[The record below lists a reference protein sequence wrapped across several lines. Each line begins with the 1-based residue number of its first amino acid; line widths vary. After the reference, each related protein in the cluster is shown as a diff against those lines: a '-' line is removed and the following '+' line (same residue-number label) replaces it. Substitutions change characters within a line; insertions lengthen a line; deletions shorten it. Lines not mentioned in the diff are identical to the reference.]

1 MEFCASMKRE
11 KIEFPEKILWS
22 GKRIIAEPDINY
34 ANHMGN
40 ERILVWAD
48 DIRAS
53 FLRSIGW
60 DENSFREGK
69 GVIVA
74 NHTIAYQSE
83 GFLGDEVNIDVAV
96 DYLTDYSFDVVIRL
110 RKSGSEKNMIVM
122 RTGVVCFDYKKREVA
137 EIPENFLKKM
147 K

>member
-1 MEFCASMKRE
+1 MKRE

-22 GKRIIAEPDINY
+22 GKRVIAESDINY

-48 DIRAS
+48 EIRAS

-60 DENSFREGK
+60 DEKSFEGGK

-74 NHTIAYQSE
+74 NHTIVYQSE

-96 DYLTDYSFDVVIRL
+96 DYLTEYSFDVVARL
-110 RKSGSEKNMIVM
+110 KKNGSEKNMIVI
-122 RTGVVCFDYKKREVA
+122 RTGVVCFDYNKREIA
-137 EIPENFLKKM
+137 EIPEIFLKKM